1 MREMSIGHSGFR
13 SGVILENLSTDPI
26 IINIIFM
33 KIYKIIL
40 VLVVIV
46 GIWLG
51 LRYINGQLNTENV
64 IEEVQTTKKVDSEL
78 QRIMDE
84 ENFKK
89 ETILRARKVAN
100 DKKKLTEIERSKKAL
115 DVIETEYE
123 SIRQEEL
130 LLSGKNS
137 VSLR

>member
-1 MREMSIGHSGFR
+1 VREMSIGHSGFR

>member
-1 MREMSIGHSGFR
+1 VKTVI
-13 SGVILENLSTDPI
+13 ILESFPTDPI

-46 GIWLG
+46 VIWLG
-51 LRYINGQLNTENV
+51 FRYINNQLNTENN
-64 IEEVQTTKKVDSEL
+64 IEEVQTTVQVKKVDSEL

-89 ETILRARKVAN
+89 ETILRARKVSN
-100 DKKKLTEIERSKKAL
+100 DKKKLVEIERNKKAL
-115 DVIETEYE
+115 DVIESEYE
-123 SIRQEEL
+123 SIRQEEV

>member
-1 MREMSIGHSGFR
+1 
-13 SGVILENLSTDPI
+13 
-26 IINIIFM
+26 M

>member
-1 MREMSIGHSGFR
+1 MSIGHSGFR